1 MIRRPIVLAPL
12 VIVWVLCATVCFAE
26 SRQSH
31 PRARPVQGDLRSVD
45 LDRLDDALDAC
56 DFLLEHLSP
65 EGRYQADQLWGPEG
79 DLYLYGII
87 SVLVE
92 AYRITGENEYLGGVH
107 KVLNYLQQ
115 AQLPSGGWTLRLSG
129 TGKEF
134 KITERQRRD
143 SWRYEELPAIGA
155 FAYAVDKYHRV
166 TGDDRYNAMIERAI
180 DRLMKQWDEQQ
191 GLFVEERDEKRD
203 ELRSDPTTYQAM
215 FLLGLGVWQERD
227 PRLRPVV
234 KRLTEAI
241 RTNYESFDERTMP
254 FMRVLHASLLMRYG
268 SRDYVVA
275 QIKPRLDELVHSRI
289 FKCVKIRGGYG
300 HRDGVRGIVNT
311 EANCRGSGA
320 VALGMKL
327 YDLTTGTRTY
337 RDGKEYREVAGWTNS
352 MKDQRGYFGYQT
364 EHDMNRKGK
373 GSPAQFIPCWWIFGT
388 L

>member
-129 TGKEF
+129 TGKEL
-134 KITERQRRD
+134 I
-143 SWRYEELPAIGA
+143 L
-155 FAYAVDKYHRV
+155 
-166 TGDDRYNAMIERAI
+166 
-180 DRLMKQWDEQQ
+180 
-191 GLFVEERDEKRD
+191 
-203 ELRSDPTTYQAM
+203 
-215 FLLGLGVWQERD
+215 
-227 PRLRPVV
+227 
-234 KRLTEAI
+234 
-241 RTNYESFDERTMP
+241 
-254 FMRVLHASLLMRYG
+254 
-268 SRDYVVA
+268 
-275 QIKPRLDELVHSRI
+275 
-289 FKCVKIRGGYG
+289 
-300 HRDGVRGIVNT
+300 
-311 EANCRGSGA
+311 
-320 VALGMKL
+320 
-327 YDLTTGTRTY
+327 
-337 RDGKEYREVAGWTNS
+337 
-352 MKDQRGYFGYQT
+352 
-364 EHDMNRKGK
+364 
-373 GSPAQFIPCWWIFGT
+373 
-388 L
+388 